1 MFTFYHV
8 SCQNSKDQNQ
18 LESIIGYSWLPIQQQ
33 FQYETIL
40 QFNTDQT
47 GNQSTPLGQNT
58 NTQDN
63 TINLSSLGSSNST
76 NGSQLQPNISIS
88 QTNRCSMIKNGTYSL
103 PICFEKLTSG
113 YSGMNYSV
121 FNSNGPHVETI
132 ELADIDV
139 DNLPENNIIRQQDCD
154 SDSDSYV
161 NVNTLVNNLNCSNL
175 ASNNL
180 TSSNAKSFFDVGL
193 KLVSTV
199 HTQDVYLERFISLAN
214 QMKSKAG
221 QSKTNRMYG
230 GSSYVNNRFS
240 GSSHQRQ
247 DPDETIENS
256 FKKAAM
262 DICYAESEALIK
274 FL

>member
-1 MFTFYHV
+1 MLFTFYHV

-33 FQYETIL
+33 FQYETTL
-40 QFNTDQT
+40 QFNMDQT
-47 GNQSTPLGQNT
+47 GNQSTPTAQSINI
-58 NTQDN
+58 QDS
-63 TINLSSLGSSNST
+63 INLSSLGSNNNTSNG
-76 NGSQLQPNISIS
+76 NQLQPNSSIS

-121 FNSNGPHVETI
+121 FNNNGPHVETI
-132 ELADIDV
+132 ELTDIDTE
-139 DNLPENNIIRQQDCD
+139 NLPDNNNRQQDLDND
-154 SDSDSYV
+154 SENFV

-175 ASNNL
+175 ANNNL

-214 QMKSKAG
+214 QMKSKSG
-221 QSKTNRMYG
+221 QEKTNRMH
-230 GSSYVNNRFS
+230 GSGYVNTRFS
-240 GSSHQRQ
+240 GSNHQRQ
-247 DPDETIENS
+247 DTDETIENS

-262 DICYAESEALIK
+262 EICYAESEALIK